1 MLGTLESQYKN
12 VAKLYL
18 HKTWTSGL
26 PGHIDFEHFWQVCP
40 HKEFQ
45 QKIVITFEHL

>member
-1 MLGTLESQYKN
+1 MVQKLESQHKN

-26 PGHIDFEHFWQVCP
+26 PGHIASEHFWQVCP

-45 QKIVITFEHL
+45 KMIVITFEHL